1 MDIFIGVVVLSVV
14 VFSVLALL
22 LLEQQCI
29 EGRISIT
36 RGEVVILA
44 LGFPITVLALLIIAL
59 GEAVYLIDKKAGIS
73 KWLNKT
79 AYKYPKEDESN
90 D

>member
-1 MDIFIGVVVLSVV
+1 MDIFIGVVVLSVM
-14 VFSVLALL
+14 VFSVVALL
-22 LLEQQCI
+22 LLAQKFI
-29 EGRISIT
+29 EERIIIT
-36 RGEVVILA
+36 RGEALILVLGFPTTILA
-44 LGFPITVLALLIIAL
+44 LLAISL
-59 GEAVYLIDKKAGIS
+59 GEAVYWIDKKAGIS